1 MKIGI
6 GNYMLN
12 QEGFEEDKAMDL
24 YSLKKE
30 LDILNNSS
38 KVFDNFEKESMH
50 IDKDA
55 LEQIED
61 FNLLLKIRKLS
72 SEMKGKKAINDKL
85 DTLHFSLNILK
96 NADSNDIKPLKN
108 IMNLFLYNND
118 TKIETIIR
126 ELNDFKHKINEIKKH
141 HENLLPKSLDN
152 KLKIEGKYNKH
163 IEKLHSMHKRQK
175 NAFISITKLFL
186 KLAKNHIKSLQ
197 KLKKQGEK
205 Q

>member
-30 LDILNNSS
+30 LYILNNSS

-108 IMNLFLYNND
+108 IMKTCSRKAL
-118 TKIETIIR
+118 TT
-126 ELNDFKHKINEIKKH
+126 
-141 HENLLPKSLDN
+141 S
-152 KLKIEGKYNKH
+152 
-163 IEKLHSMHKRQK
+163 
-175 NAFISITKLFL
+175 
-186 KLAKNHIKSLQ
+186 
-197 KLKKQGEK
+197 
-205 Q
+205 

>member
-12 QEGFEEDKAMDL
+12 QEGFEEDKDMDL

-30 LDILNNSS
+30 LDILNSSS
-38 KVFDNFEKESMH
+38 KIFDNFEKESMH

-72 SEMKGKKAINDKL
+72 SEIKSKKAINDKL
-85 DTLHFSLNILK
+85 NTLHFNLNILK
-96 NADSNDIKPLKN
+96 NSDANGIKPIKN
-108 IMNLFLYNND
+108 IFNLFLYNNE
-118 TKIETIIR
+118 TKIDNIVN
-126 ELNDFKHKINEIKKH
+126 ELNDFKHKISQIKKH

-152 KLKIEGKYNKH
+152 KLKIEGKYGKH
-163 IEKLHSMHKRQK
+163 IEKLHSIHARQK
-175 NAFISITKLFL
+175 NAFISTIRLFL
-186 KLAKNHIKSLQ
+186 KLAKNHIKTLQ
-197 KLKKQGEK
+197 KFKK
-205 Q
+205 

>member
-1 MKIGI
+1 
-6 GNYMLN
+6 
-12 QEGFEEDKAMDL
+12 
-24 YSLKKE
+24 
-30 LDILNNSS
+30 
-38 KVFDNFEKESMH
+38 MH

-126 ELNDFKHKINEIKKH
+126 ELNDFKHKINEVKKH

-175 NAFISITKLFL
+175 AAFISITKLFL
-186 KLAKNHIKSLQ
+186 KLAKNHIKNQ
-197 KLKKQGEK
+197 KRFKNKS
-205 Q
+205 

>member
-72 SEMKGKKAINDKL
+72 SELKDKKAINDRL
-85 DTLHFSLNILK
+85 NTLHFSLNLLK
-96 NADSNDIKPLKN
+96 NTDAGDIKQIKSTLD
-108 IMNLFLYNND
+108 LFLYNNY
-118 TKIETIIR
+118 TKIDNIIN
-126 ELNDFKHKINEIKKH
+126 ELNDFKHKISQFKKH

-152 KLKIEGKYNKH
+152 KLKIEGKYSRH

-175 NAFISITKLFL
+175 NAFISMTKLFL
-186 KLAKNHIKSLQ
+186 KLAKNHIKNQ
-197 KLKKQGEK
+197 KRFKNKS
-205 Q
+205 

>member
-175 NAFISITKLFL
+175 AAFISITKLFL
-186 KLAKNHIKSLQ
+186 KLAKNHIKNQ
-197 KLKKQGEK
+197 KRFKNKS
-205 Q
+205 